1 MITTE
6 QLETIVPAAFS
17 SQPAAHTSDQY
28 KHIRTMDVVDRLIGE
43 GFVVTQA
50 QQQKA
55 QKRTQHKIPHAKHRI
70 RLKMP
75 TTTGQLQVG
84 KVGDIFP
91 TVDLINSGDWSSLFI
106 FAVGLFRIVCGNGMI
121 APFGSANTSFRIRHD
136 RIDEDIVSA
145 MNHAIDTA
153 PALFQFARDCSD
165 REVSPDEARA
175 YATAAARLRF
185 GIEDTD
191 TPDPSM
197 VIGLQKA
204 RRVEDT
210 PNNLWTLFNRVQENG
225 TRGGFQAPTANG
237 RLRRVR
243 AVSNIGRDTAFNQGL
258 WNLTEEFLR
267 NGS

>member
-6 QLETIVPAAFS
+6 QLEVLVPAAFTS
-17 SQPAAHTSDQY
+17 EPASHTSDRY
-28 KHIRTMDVVDRLIGE
+28 KHVRTMDVVDRLIGE

-55 QKRTQHKIPHAKHRI
+55 QKRTQHKIPNAKHRI

-75 TTTGQLQVG
+75 SSTGELMSG

-91 TVDLINSGDWSSLFI
+91 TVDLINSGDWSSPFV
-106 FAVGLFRIVCGNGMI
+106 FAVGLFRIICSNGMI
-121 APFGSANTSFRIRHD
+121 APFGAANTSFKIRHD
-136 RIDEDIVSA
+136 RIDEDVVSA
-145 MNHAIDTA
+145 INHAIETA
-153 PALFQFARDCSD
+153 PSLFQFAEDCSN
-165 REVSPDEARA
+165 REVSREEINA
-175 YATAAARLRF
+175 YTTAAARLRF

-191 TPDPSM
+191 TPDPIVVS
-197 VIGLQKA
+197 GLQRS
-204 RRVEDT
+204 RRWEDSAD
-210 PNNLWTLFNRVQENG
+210 NLWTLFNRVQENG
-225 TRGGFQAPTANG
+225 TRGGFEAPTSNG
-237 RLRRVR
+237 RIRRVR